1 MSRDDRDQCS
11 SDDPYY
17 GIPKSDVD
25 AWTERERERRRRW
38 LEGPSE
44 EEKREW
50 ASRQWR
56 RRRRDKGRHLDEDDF
71 EEGRRVADR
80 LQHDAALALVG
91 AANRLVEAPYRILGD
106 LVRSGRDWE
115 EDFLAP
121 VRRRRRVRYREED

>member
-1 MSRDDRDQCS
+1 MSRDDRDACS
-11 SDDPYY
+11 SDDPYH
-17 GIPKSDVD
+17 GIPKSEVE
-25 AWTERERERRRRW
+25 AWSERERERRRKW

-50 ASRQWR
+50 AARQAR
-56 RRRRDKGRHLDEDDF
+56 RRRLDKDRHLDDEDL

-106 LVRSGRDWE
+106 LVRAGRGWE
-115 EDFLAP
+115 DEFLAP
-121 VRRRRRVRYREED
+121 ARRRRRVRYRDED